1 MRRLHSTLSLSLSL
15 LTDHGEDTAERP
27 DHEAHVD
34 AAGGGQH
41 PGGRHED
48 AGPDDAAHDHPAP
61 VQETHLRLE
70 LQPVALLL
78 LLLLA
83 PGHGH
88 DLLGLLLLGP
98 HVTDQ
103 GNIIVCQRIMI

>member
-1 MRRLHSTLSLSLSL
+1 MGEESSLDTLSL
-15 LTDHGEDTAERP
+15 LTDHGEDAAERP

-48 AGPDDAAHDHPAP
+48 ARPDDAAHDDPAP

-70 LQPVALLL
+70 LQPVAPL

-88 DLLGLLLLGP
+88 DLLGLPLLDP

-103 GNIIVCQRIMI
+103 RNVCRRIMI

>member
-1 MRRLHSTLSLSLSL
+1 MLMRVRRSHSSSL
-15 LTDHGEDTAERP
+15 LTDHSKNAAQRP

-34 AAGGGQH
+34 AAGGGQD

-48 AGPDDAAHDHPAP
+48 AGADDAAHDDPAP
-61 VQETHLRLE
+61 VQETHLRLQ
-70 LQPVALLL
+70 LKPLTLL

-88 DLLGLLLLGP
+88 GLLGLLPLGP
-98 HVTDQ
+98 HVTDHRDR
-103 GNIIVCQRIMI
+103 NVCRRIMI